1 MVVPNENGIIQR
13 KVGDAEVS
21 LRNKSKGTRRF
32 HCSETIRFP
41 CKIEI
46 YIIMLIICI
55 ITNNV
60 QLIKMSSIIID
71 LKTTGFGNQIKTKII
86 NLDNIANALRINPDR
101 LVAIISEDIGTKVN
115 TDNEFNG
122 KITNQDIKNVL
133 YKNNLL

>member
-1 MVVPNENGIIQR
+1 
-13 KVGDAEVS
+13 
-21 LRNKSKGTRRF
+21 
-32 HCSETIRFP
+32 
-41 CKIEI
+41 
-46 YIIMLIICI
+46 
-55 ITNNV
+55 
-60 QLIKMSSIIID
+60 MSSIIID